1 MERIHKYKPRKGDK
15 NNRLT
20 VRLTDDEMDQLK
32 IIALKNDVTL
42 SDSLRSAIP
51 YLYKN
56 EGFK

>member
-1 MERIHKYKPRKGDK
+1 MERMHKYKPRNGDK

-42 SDSLRSAIP
+42 SDALRSAIP